1 MGKHYKVLDLIIS
14 SIFPHLKP
22 HFLGLI
28 SKLLVG
34 LSLSGPSR
42 SKFFLS
48 IVGGFVFFFLSI
60 TVQIFIYNNIRSKV

>member
-48 IVGGFVFFFLSI
+48 IVGGFFFFLGPS
-60 TVQIFIYNNIRSKV
+60 QCKFLFIII